1 MKLTNRS
8 KVVSNKKMSFAEKM
22 YIPAVVKGMGITIK
36 HMFQKG
42 STLHY
47 PEEQREFSKIW
58 RGRHV
63 LKRDEEGERDV
74 LHVGFVR
81 WLVLPKRLQ

>member
-47 PEEQREFSKIW
+47 PEEQREFSKI
-58 RGRHV
+58 
-63 LKRDEEGERDV
+63 
-74 LHVGFVR
+74 
-81 WLVLPKRLQ
+81 